1 MKKIEKFLLTA
12 TAFTVGVLF
21 VFFLLSMAFGVEAY
35 LKFFNFFIC
44 LLIGFAITASNLIY
58 AIPNLQIWF
67 KVPIHYAVLMALYI
81 PFLYVAVPDF
91 MERQSAVF
99 ITVMI
104 YTILYAILTAL
115 VWGIKKCVKKLDNK
129 FDSKK

>member
-1 MKKIEKFLLTA
+1 MKKIEKFLLTS

-44 LLIGFAITASNLIY
+44 LLIGFAITAANLIFK
-58 AIPNLQIWF
+58 IPSLQIWF
-67 KVPIHYAVLMALYI
+67 KVPIHYVALMALYI

-99 ITVMI
+99 VAVMI
-104 YTILYAILTAL
+104 YTILYAILTVV
-115 VWGIKKCVKKLDNK
+115 VWGIKKLVKNLDNK
-129 FDSKK
+129 FN